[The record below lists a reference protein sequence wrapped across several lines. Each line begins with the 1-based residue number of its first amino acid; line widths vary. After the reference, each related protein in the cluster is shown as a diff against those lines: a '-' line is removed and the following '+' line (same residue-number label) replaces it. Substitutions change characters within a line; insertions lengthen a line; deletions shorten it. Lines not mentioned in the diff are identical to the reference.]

1 MFFNSWKQVEK
12 RTFHDSR
19 KLYENQISVSRS
31 KVKLEYSHVIHLKFV
46 SVCFLATIAELSSYE
61 TEKVTAH
68 KTRNIFYLA
77 FVEMLANPWSKV
89 PCYLFSDFSHP
100 SIHCKMWALHYV
112 IFSSILVP
120 ESFNRCMTIAP
131 YKDLHNSLFKI
142 GRRDDRLLASQKHT
156 IQRHWPKLFESHSM
170 T

>member
-1 MFFNSWKQVEK
+1 MKKEHFM
-12 RTFHDSR
+12 TR
-19 KLYENQISVSRS
+19 KLYENQISVSRN

-46 SVCFLATIAELSSYE
+46 YVCFLATIAEFSSYE
-61 TEKVTAH
+61 TERVTAH
-68 KTRNIFYLA
+68 KTKNIFSLA
-77 FVEMLANPWSKV
+77 FAEMLANPWSKV

-100 SIHCKMWALHYV
+100 SIHCKMWALYYV

-131 YKDLHNSLFKI
+131 YKDLNNSLFKI

-156 IQRHWPKLFESHSM
+156 IQWNWPKLFESHSM